1 MYLQHTFGKVQ
12 TGIYPSLQSVTPLVV
27 CIYVCLLCGG
37 NDAINICDITILIQC
52 SSYKGSEHYSLSSES
67 SSSIAE
73 KSAPPTPT
81 MTTDIG

>member
-1 MYLQHTFGKVQ
+1 MYLQHIFGKVQ

-37 NDAINICDITILIQC
+37 NDTINICDITILIQ
-52 SSYKGSEHYSLSSES
+52 YKGSEHYSLSSES